1 MRIEKTKDIDITNPI
16 EKSNMKKHMKM
27 VKDNFHL
34 PFTEISRIL
43 SSIEG
48 SHNNPWRIVGITKN
62 CLIRFKENDFK
73 YKAGLGINRSHFE
86 HRKDTH
92 KELMEGD
99 LLDRDGDDWFN
110 FWWERDKTYLATSS
124 ENMRDNVDPEDIIP
138 IDAPGLFKASGF
150 GWRHSK
156 QEQEYLKNLY
166 ERVMKDK

>member
-62 CLIRFKENDFK
+62 CLIRFKENNFK
-73 YKAGLGINRSHFE
+73 YKVIKNFLTKDERLLLLDYTRIRHRIQRSHRLDQ
-86 HRKDTH
+86 HRKLRI
-92 KELMEGD
+92 ELF
-99 LLDRDGDDWFN
+99 DD
-110 FWWERDKTYLATSS
+110 
-124 ENMRDNVDPEDIIP
+124 
-138 IDAPGLFKASGF
+138 
-150 GWRHSK
+150 
-156 QEQEYLKNLY
+156 Q
-166 ERVMKDK
+166 